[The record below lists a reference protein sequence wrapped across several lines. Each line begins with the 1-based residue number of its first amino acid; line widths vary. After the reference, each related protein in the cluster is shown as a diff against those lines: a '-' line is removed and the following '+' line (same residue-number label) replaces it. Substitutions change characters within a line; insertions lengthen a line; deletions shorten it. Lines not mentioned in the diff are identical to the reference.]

1 MQELFDRGPDPHQSE
16 EENMTDKKLHRLVL
30 AALFTALTTVMTMV
44 IQVPSPMP
52 VSYTHL
58 TLPTICSV

>member
-1 MQELFDRGPDPHQSE
+1 MQELFDRGPDPRQSE

-44 IQVPSPMP
+44 LSLI
-52 VSYTHL
+52 H
-58 TLPTICSV
+58 I